1 MYERNSQVMF
11 GDLKWTILLKLLLLP
26 STSKYTSS
34 STNTSLGEYY
44 ITIDAYRFRRW
55 GSTELWDCYEKMVRM
70 GQYTGSVH
78 TIMDQIN
85 TVICRYLL
93 SYHNTPQTST
103 NLLPAELLYKRKL
116 CLIYYHWKSVEKP

>member
-1 MYERNSQVMF
+1 
-11 GDLKWTILLKLLLLP
+11 
-26 STSKYTSS
+26 
-34 STNTSLGEYY
+34 
-44 ITIDAYRFRRW
+44 
-55 GSTELWDCYEKMVRM
+55 MVRM

-103 NLLPAELLYKRKL
+103 NLLPAELLYKIKL